1 MIDQIFV
8 SPQGKQSVIISSKT
22 GIYELPQDSPNDLRF
37 RILGNIRKISKLKFK
52 LKFLSIS
59 KSLLKNRN

>member
-37 RILGNIRKISKLKFK
+37 RMLGNIRKISKLK
-52 LKFLSIS
+52 
-59 KSLLKNRN
+59 SLLKNRN